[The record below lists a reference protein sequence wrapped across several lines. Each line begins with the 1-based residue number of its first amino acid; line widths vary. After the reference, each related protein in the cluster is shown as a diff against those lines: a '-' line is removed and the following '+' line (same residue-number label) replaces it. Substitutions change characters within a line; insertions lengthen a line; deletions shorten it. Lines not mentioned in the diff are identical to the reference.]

1 MIVLVGGVAGCGK
14 TTIGAALAARLRWVY
29 ADADDFHP
37 PANIAKM
44 RENIP
49 LTDADREPW
58 LATIG
63 AWMDERIATGTSAVV
78 GCSAL
83 KQHYRDELL
92 NGRPAAR
99 MVFLE
104 ISRDLAQRRLVDRHG
119 HFFTVSLMD
128 SQFEELELPAE
139 TAQLIVVSAAE
150 TPDRIVGEI
159 IDRLGLVANP
169 PRPGG
174 R

>member
-58 LATIG
+58 LAAIG
-63 AWMDERIATGTSAVV
+63 AWMDEHIATGTDAVV

-83 KQHYRDELL
+83 KQRYRDELL
-92 NGRPAAR
+92 NGRPEAR
-99 MVFLE
+99 MVYLE
-104 ISRDLAQRRLVDRHG
+104 ISRDLAQRRLTERHG
-119 HFFTVSLMD
+119 HFFTVNLMD
-128 SQFEELELPAE
+128 DQFEELEPPVE
-139 TAQLIVVSAAE
+139 SEQLIVVSAAE
-150 TPDRIVGEI
+150 TPDRIVTEI
-159 IDRLGLVANP
+159 VDRLGLVAHP

>member
-29 ADADDFHP
+29 ADADDFHS

-49 LTDADREPW
+49 LTDADRKPW
-58 LATIG
+58 LAAIE
-63 AWMDERIATGTSAVV
+63 AWMDERIATGTNAVV

-83 KQHYRDELL
+83 KQRYRDELL
-92 NGRPAAR
+92 NGRPEAR

-104 ISRDLAQRRLVDRHG
+104 ISRDLAQRRLVERHG
-119 HFFTVSLMD
+119 HFFTVNLMD
-128 SQFEELELPAE
+128 DQFEELEEPTE
-139 TAQLIVVSAAE
+139 SEQLIVVSAAE
-150 TPDRIVGEI
+150 TPDRIVTEI
-159 IDRLGLVANP
+159 VDRLGLVTNP